1 MADLNTTNFQETI
14 INLSETVNS
23 VDNRKIVKILEK
35 YETIPQEYKNLQK
48 LTRDLK
54 RLHPHLFSK
63 DIVLDNNKIIS
74 LKQQERNK
82 QKILDS
88 YAKKIHALN
97 SLEKM
102 TKYLEGSQEKTEEI
116 KNKLEKIFPSKNY
129 EHSFRVKEPINIL
142 KANNL
147 KKMSPFS
154 DIIGLRTIP
163 QKSLWLPQTVEKF
176 EKNFGHEIAYKTN
189 SFAYTQR
196 ELIKRKGKNS
206 IYYRAIHY
214 HLSANKFFAEIQI
227 RTPAIDQWSKLSRA
241 TIYKTRRKFPNQAK
255 KYIMEFGRRANIVD
269 YFEIINDFN

>member
-1 MADLNTTNFQETI
+1 VADLNTTNFQETI

-82 QKILDS
+82 QKI
-88 YAKKIHALN
+88 
-97 SLEKM
+97 

-214 HLSANKFFAEIQI
+214 HLSANKFF
-227 RTPAIDQWSKLSRA
+227 RTQKQG
-241 TIYKTRRKFPNQAK
+241 RKRNTFFTVNL
-255 KYIMEFGRRANIVD
+255 MGSECSH
-269 YFEIINDFN
+269 